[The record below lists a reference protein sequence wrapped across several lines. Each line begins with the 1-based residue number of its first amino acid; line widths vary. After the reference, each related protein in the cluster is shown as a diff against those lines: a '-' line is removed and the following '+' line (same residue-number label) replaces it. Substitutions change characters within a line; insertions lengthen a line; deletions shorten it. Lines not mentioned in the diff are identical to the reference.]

1 MIIIHDDH
9 DVGSTVRMMVL
20 VKRNMNLI
28 VIIRKV
34 ERLMMSMMIMI
45 IIIIMMILEII
56 TRVVMNDNPVDN
68 DKYNRDNFQ
77 DRAVEKQLLQEAEE
91 LHLFAL
97 DLAIQRWVDCHHDH
111 QHVDHDHHDCNIII
125 IVIIIITQLW

>member
-1 MIIIHDDH
+1 MI
-9 DVGSTVRMMVL
+9 L
-20 VKRNMNLI
+20 K
-28 VIIRKV
+28 
-34 ERLMMSMMIMI
+34 
-45 IIIIMMILEII
+45 IIMRVILRTILNI
-56 TRVVMNDNPVDN
+56 DN

-125 IVIIIITQLW
+125 VVIIIITQLW

>member
-68 DKYNRDNFQ
+68 DKYNCDNFQ

-97 DLAIQRWVDCHHDH
+97 DLAIQRL
-111 QHVDHDHHDCNIII
+111 
-125 IVIIIITQLW
+125 IVIIIIMIIMIVWMIIIIILTLQYMGGLS